1 MSKVVRHL
9 RQNVIAYLA
18 LFVALGGTSYAAIA
32 IPRNSVGAKQ
42 LRNHSIDPVK
52 LDRNAFGGY
61 VRLWARVSADGS
73 VIASQPTATVVVWD
87 PTGGQTAGGELRW
100 RAGVSPNCF
109 AVATTEPTLGP
120 SYASAKLLTGGS
132 GFGTLVRV
140 ALSAFDPVN
149 VAVVCPQP

>member
-61 VRLWARVSADGS
+61 VRLWARVSADGKL
-73 VIASQPTATVVVWD
+73 IASQPKATVVSWF
-87 PTGGQTAGGELRW
+87 PPGSQFIGGQLHWA
-100 RAGVSPNCF
+100 APISANCF
-109 AVATTEPTLGP
+109 PLTNTETLGGA
-120 SYASAKLLTGGS
+120 SYGS
-132 GFGTLVRV
+132 GQVESFGREGGTELLVK
-140 ALSAFDPVN
+140 LSANDPVDI
-149 VAVVCPQP
+149 AVICPQP